1 MVVKE
6 TITCGK
12 CGNKILLFEGEKMM
26 ENSRCRLCGS
36 PLEIPAEYVL
46 SFNRKKRCSLIL

>member
-12 CGNKILLFEGEKMM
+12 CGNKIMLFEGEKMM